1 MKSLI
6 SLLLICLCFMAAA
19 RVSDAAWGDFDTTF
33 GFLGIALD
41 GSTGHYPKD
50 IAVQS
55 DGKILITGYRVVSGK
70 GRFFLK
76 RYLSNGQVDTSFGDN
91 GYAVPT
97 ALINV
102 NNDYSGNKLVIQA
115 NGRIAVL
122 GTGGTSVYLWRFL
135 SSGSPDTSIGNGG
148 MKKVPTGYNTTYS
161 CELATYA
168 NILYVGLV
176 KDDYSS
182 GAILKYFSSGSQDTS
197 FGTGGVL
204 TPSSYILFR
213 MATEADTG
221 NILVGGREVIGGN
234 GYGFERFLPT
244 GQLDSTFTRYD
255 TTYAGAAGQFP
266 SNFVQRANGELVL
279 NEWWNQYNS
288 FPPSTV
294 GSNLVRFQSD
304 GDYIGRIQY
313 IPVQYDPNPQSGPC
327 PSIIAEQSDGR
338 VVARGVHLH
347 KIYRFSSTYSTTQTM
362 NCDSYTSLSGPT
374 RAVLQTDNKMIAAG
388 RYNGN
393 IAIARTLP

>member
-1 MKSLI
+1 MKSYIRALI
-6 SLLLICLCFMAAA
+6 ATLILSVFSNSAF
-19 RVSDAAWGDFDTTF
+19 AAWGDYDTTF

-41 GSTGHYPKD
+41 GSANHYPKD
-50 IAVQS
+50 IAVQP
-55 DGKILITGYRVVSGK
+55 DGKILLTGYRVVGGV

-76 RYLSNGQVDTSFGDN
+76 RYLSNGQVDTSFGNN
-91 GYAVPT
+91 GYATPT

-102 NNDYSGNKLVIQA
+102 NYDYSGRKVVVQA

-135 SSGSPDTSIGNGG
+135 SSGDPDTSIGYGG
-148 MKKVPTGYNTTYS
+148 MKKVPTGYNTGHS
-161 CELATYA
+161 SELATYA

-197 FGTGGVL
+197 FGTGGVA
-204 TPSSYILFR
+204 TPSSYIHFK
-213 MATEADTG
+213 MATEVGTG

-244 GQLDSTFTRYD
+244 GQLDPTFTRYD

-288 FPPSTV
+288 FPENTL
-294 GSNLVRFQSD
+294 GSNLARFQSD
-304 GDYIGRIQY
+304 GDYIGRIAY
-313 IPVQYDPNPQSGPC
+313 IPVHYDTGSHPGSC

-338 VVARGVHLH
+338 VVARGTYFDKL
-347 KIYRFSSTYSTTQTM
+347 YRFSSTFSTTQTM
-362 NCDSYTSLSGPT
+362 NCDSYTALGEQT
-374 RAVLQTDNKMIAAG
+374 KAVLQSDNKMLAAG